1 MSIINSKVAV
11 QTSLIRERLL
21 LDGVSDRIAD
31 WRFTTTARMA
41 YARGVISTALGRV
54 RHEDGHRPLLVG
66 SNTRFHMESR
76 SAIRL
81 FGNET
86 IGKDTSVSKNPVFP
100 SASSIG
106 FIPHWK
112 FLNPPVARPTAI
124 TLRKDARL
132 SLGPDVL
139 ICRGTYIGVGAGR
152 ELKLNEGVYIGHESY
167 IATRC
172 GLEIGRGTL
181 IGHQTII
188 IDYDGHPIFYPGQ
201 AAPDETYGGTHKGIV
216 IEENVWIGFRCTIL
230 KGVRIGKGSIVGAN
244 SSVTNDV
251 PPNSIVAGNP
261 ARVIKE
267 NISWKEF

>member
-1 MSIINSKVAV
+1 MSTVMSKVAM
-11 QTSLIRERLL
+11 QTSLAKEKLL
-21 LDGVSDRIAD
+21 PDSLSDRIAN
-31 WRFTTTARMA
+31 WQFGAAARLG
-41 YARGVISTALGRV
+41 YARGAINTALGRV
-54 RHEDGHRPLLVG
+54 RYEDEYRPLLIG
-66 SNTRFHMESR
+66 SKTQFHMQSR
-76 SAIRL
+76 SLIRL
-81 FGNET
+81 FGNGT
-86 IGKDTSVSKNPVFP
+86 IGKDVSVSKNPVFP

-124 TLRKDARL
+124 TLRKDAKL
-132 SLGPDVL
+132 ALGPDVL

-152 ELKLNEGVYIGHESY
+152 ELKLNEGVYVGHETY

-172 GLEIGRGTL
+172 GLEVGRGTL

-201 AAPDETYGGTHKGIV
+201 AVAEDTYGGTHKEIV

-244 SSVTNDV
+244 SSVTSDV
-251 PPNSIVAGNP
+251 PPYSIVAGNP

>member
-1 MSIINSKVAV
+1 MSSVMSKVAV
-11 QTSLIRERLL
+11 QSNLVKEKVLTSN
-21 LDGVSDRIAD
+21 VSDRLND
-31 WRFTTTARMA
+31 WRFASKAWAGYT
-41 YARGVISTALGRV
+41 RGAISTALGRV
-54 RHEDGHRPLLVG
+54 RYEDEERPLLIG
-66 SNTRFHMESR
+66 SKTLLHMESR
-76 SAIRL
+76 SCIRL
-81 FGNET
+81 FGNGT
-86 IGKDTSVSKNPVFP
+86 MGKDISVAKNPLFP

-112 FLNPPVARPTAI
+112 FLNPPVAKPTEI
-124 TLRKDARL
+124 TLRKDAKL

-152 ELKLNEGVYIGHESY
+152 ELKLNEGVYIGHETY

-172 GLEIGRGTL
+172 GLEVGRGTL

-201 AAPDETYGGTHKGIV
+201 AVPQDTYGGTHAEIV

-244 SSVTNDV
+244 SSVTSDV
-251 PPNSIVAGNP
+251 PPYSIVAGNP